1 MKRSLL
7 LQDICDILVN
17 RSVMTADQR
26 SQVLARQKE
35 LRAKVATLQDLQ
47 NDRAGKSVTP
57 AEIIATLNLRNTAN
71 SDTVITEELVMTEVG
86 DAMGIPYKKIN
97 PLELDLDVVTRTFS
111 KAFAIRCLAVPI
123 AIENGELLVAMV
135 NPLDR
140 EVLDDIKKVQKLPIQ
155 PIISTKTD
163 IVKLIQEFFGFQQ
176 SVVKAERELVTPGVD
191 IGNFEQYSRLGTA
204 GDPETTEKY
213 VQNAVDY
220 LFRYALSNVRATFT
234 LSPNATK
241 AW

>member
-7 LQDICDILVN
+7 LQDVCDILVN

-35 LRAKVATLQDLQ
+35 LRAKVATLQDLKG
-47 NDRAGKSVTP
+47 DRAGHSVTP
-57 AEIIATLNLRNTAN
+57 AEIIATLNLRSA
-71 SDTVITEELVMTEVG
+71 SGTVITEDMVMSEVG
-86 DAMGIPYKKIN
+86 DALGIPFKKIN

-111 KAFAIRCLAVPI
+111 KAFAIRSLAVPI

-176 SVVKAERELVTPGVD
+176 SVVKAERELVTP
-191 IGNFEQYSRLGTA
+191 RC
-204 GDPETTEKY
+204 
-213 VQNAVDY
+213 
-220 LFRYALSNVRATFT
+220 RYRKF
-234 LSPNATK
+234 
-241 AW
+241 